1 MEEIIEEMTL
11 EEKVGQLFMSTFE
24 SDSVNGE
31 IITLITFYHI
41 GGVLLKLPSK
51 IKRNKIAHMNR
62 YLQYYATNKRPL
74 FIASNQRDV
83 EMDKIE
89 KPYSFLAEDS
99 LYKINNRH
107 YTKQLAEVIA
117 AEYRA
122 IGINTIIYPELTISS
137 HNLKEIRNEVDT
149 VANHGVATVQG
160 IAKSG
165 VISCVTG
172 FPSFDAVD
180 IMINPD
186 GRTSNVFP
194 FYKVINHGL
203 VALKIS
209 EPTKSFIHYIRNTLQ
224 YNHLIIYELEDNFT
238 SVQEICHDIVHAIHS
253 GVDYIILPYTY
264 KQQLSI
270 LNAIIELGKKGE
282 IDVERINEALKR
294 IYKIKEQYQLNDL
307 SFMDGRKLSE
317 LYVTSVK
324 ESVNEKL
331 TSLT

>member
-24 SDSVNGE
+24 SGSVNGE

-62 YLQYYATNKRPL
+62 YLKYYATNKRPL

-137 HNLKEIRNEVDT
+137 HN
-149 VANHGVATVQG
+149 
-160 IAKSG
+160 
-165 VISCVTG
+165 
-172 FPSFDAVD
+172 
-180 IMINPD
+180 
-186 GRTSNVFP
+186 
-194 FYKVINHGL
+194 
-203 VALKIS
+203 
-209 EPTKSFIHYIRNTLQ
+209 
-224 YNHLIIYELEDNFT
+224 
-238 SVQEICHDIVHAIHS
+238 
-253 GVDYIILPYTY
+253 
-264 KQQLSI
+264 
-270 LNAIIELGKKGE
+270 
-282 IDVERINEALKR
+282 
-294 IYKIKEQYQLNDL
+294 
-307 SFMDGRKLSE
+307 
-317 LYVTSVK
+317 
-324 ESVNEKL
+324 
-331 TSLT
+331 